1 MHSLSNKNSIKE
13 HDFIIFELL
22 IMEMCNMN
30 CSYCYM
36 RNDSPTWG
44 KFSTKQEVYNTIVQL
59 EKIDKKISICL
70 SGGESTLHPN
80 FLEFVEYISKID
92 NFELHINT
100 NLQLSLS
107 KLSKLLEYDIKL
119 HISYHSEAE
128 NDIDFYQKLL
138 SIPQHKQELNIM
150 VDPRRSEEDNIDNI
164 VKFCQDNDILFNMK
178 PIFINDN
185 FRPSPYV
192 LSKME
197 QENQNKEYVD
207 DKGKLYSDYDLW
219 SNDLIPMDTYGWDC
233 YYIFYTIDCKTGNI
247 KQMCKLFDDLN
258 IFDNLKFFQDYDLS
272 KPQQCPFKSKCLW
285 ASSIDHYKVKKEL

>member
-1 MHSLSNKNSIKE
+1 
-13 HDFIIFELL
+13 
-22 IMEMCNMN
+22 MN